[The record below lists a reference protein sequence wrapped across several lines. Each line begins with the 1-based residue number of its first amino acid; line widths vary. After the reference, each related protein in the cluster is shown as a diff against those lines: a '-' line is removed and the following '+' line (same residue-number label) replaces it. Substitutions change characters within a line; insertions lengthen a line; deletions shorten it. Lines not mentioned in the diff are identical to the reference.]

1 MKCSCIVPRR
11 RRRRHIYAWTNT
23 SAAHTH
29 THLPVFEIS
38 YSPNRHWWNISLVS
52 ASFFLSFF
60 YLFFFSLFAFPHFIS
75 GSLRALLAGAT
86 SPEYRFCHH
95 LSLITHIV
103 SFFRSFRAIQISVT
117 AATAERR
124 IESATERHTERE
136 RVNAERML
144 LLLLWLL
151 RMTLFLQQRFLF
163 FFPPLF
169 STHFYVENNISW
181 RYLSFIHFMW
191 KNTPFSSRWSFAFFF
206 LYSISSGIRI
216 LLWCFASRRG
226 VKWIDIC
233 ATLLWWWFYYTLFFH
248 AVFLCCA
255 YTSYNTILYI
265 TFGQ

>member
-1 MKCSCIVPRR
+1 MEYIARVGEFLSIFLLFIFFFTLRISSLYLRVPPRFAGWCYFSWVSFLPSFES
-11 RRRRHIYAWTNT
+11 H
-23 SAAHTH
+23 HTH
-29 THLPVFEIS
+29 
-38 YSPNRHWWNISLVS
+38 SLI
-52 ASFFLSFF
+52 LSFVQGHSDF
-60 YLFFFSLFAFPHFIS
+60 GDGRHSRKTDRIS
-75 GSLRALLAGAT
+75 DR
-86 SPEYRFCHH
+86 
-95 LSLITHIV
+95 
-103 SFFRSFRAIQISVT
+103 
-117 AATAERR
+117 
-124 IESATERHTERE
+124 ERHTERERE

>member
-1 MKCSCIVPRR
+1 MHEQTHQR
-11 RRRRHIYAWTNT
+11 
-23 SAAHTH
+23 HTH
-29 THLPVFEIS
+29 TLTCP
-38 YSPNRHWWNISLVS
+38 YSKYHIRQIDTDGIYRSCRRVS
-52 ASFFLSFF
+52 FYLSFI
-60 YLFFFSLFAFPHFIS
+60 YFFFHSSHFLTLSQGPSALCWLVLLLLSIVFAI
-75 GSLRALLAGAT
+75 
-86 SPEYRFCHH
+86 
-95 LSLITHIV
+95 IWV

-124 IESATERHTERE
+124 NQRHTERE

>member
-38 YSPNRHWWNISLVS
+38 YSPNRHWWYISLVS

-60 YLFFFSLFAFPHFIS
+60 FFTLRISSLYLRVPPRFAGWCYFSWVSFLPSFES
-75 GSLRALLAGAT
+75 
-86 SPEYRFCHH
+86 HH
-95 LSLITHIV
+95 THSLIL
-103 SFFRSFRAIQISVT
+103 SFVQGHSDFGDGRHSRKTDRISD
-117 AATAERR
+117 
-124 IESATERHTERE
+124 IERHTERE

-206 LYSISSGIRI
+206 SLFNKFGYTHIAMMLCHWKRSQVNRHMCDSLMMMI
-216 LLWCFASRRG
+216 LLYTVFSRS
-226 VKWIDIC
+226 
-233 ATLLWWWFYYTLFFH
+233 FSM
-248 AVFLCCA
+248 LC
-255 YTSYNTILYI
+255 LYI
-265 TFGQ
+265 L

>member
-1 MKCSCIVPRR
+1 MEYIARVG
-11 RRRRHIYAWTNT
+11 
-23 SAAHTH
+23 
-29 THLPVFEIS
+29 E
-38 YSPNRHWWNISLVS
+38 
-52 ASFFLSFF
+52 FLSIFLLF
-60 YLFFFSLFAFPHFIS
+60 IFFFSLFAFPRFIS

-124 IESATERHTERE
+124 NQRHTERE

-206 LYSISSGIRI
+206 S
-216 LLWCFASRRG
+216 
-226 VKWIDIC
+226 
-233 ATLLWWWFYYTLFFH
+233 FF
-248 AVFLCCA
+248 
-255 YTSYNTILYI
+255 
-265 TFGQ
+265 Q